1 LQKATPFAQPR
12 HRSFIGEV
20 SRKEGPMSLITISQ
34 GIGCEG
40 NEIARKV
47 SESLHL
53 ELYDDAKLKEEARRT
68 GLHSEQLKAFD
79 EKAPG
84 YFDRMLSR
92 KPEVYVD
99 LMVAVVYEVARRG
112 EGVII
117 GHGSQVL
124 LHDFGC
130 ALHVLVYAD
139 VASRIARLMRQ
150 MRLTKEVAEK
160 LIHKSDSAK
169 KGFFQFAFQKEWN
182 DPALYDICLNP
193 EKVGVEQSA
202 RLIIET
208 ARNPNIKSCSLYA
221 LDAMERLSQTK
232 KIEALLLDNGIS
244 NATIRVEVPE
254 KGIAHITGMVYD
266 PADRQRIPDLM
277 KRVAGISEARVDV
290 FTVPAGN

>member
-1 LQKATPFAQPR
+1 
-12 HRSFIGEV
+12 
-20 SRKEGPMSLITISQ
+20 MSLITISQ
-34 GIGCEG
+34 GIGCQG

-47 SESLHL
+47 SESLQI
-53 ELYDDAKLKEEARRT
+53 ELYDDSRLKEEARRT

-92 KPEVYVD
+92 RPEIYVD

-112 EGVII
+112 NGVII

-130 ALHVLVYAD
+130 ALHVLIYAG
-139 VASRIARLMRQ
+139 VLSRTTRLMRQ
-150 MRLTKEVAEK
+150 MKLPMEVAEK
-160 LIHKSDSAK
+160 LIRKSDSEK

-193 EKVGVEQSA
+193 EKVGIEQSA

-208 ARNPNIKSCSLYA
+208 ARNPKITSCSLHA

-232 KIEALLLDNGIS
+232 KIEAVLLANGIS
-244 NATIRVEVPE
+244 NTTIRVDVPE
-254 KGIAHITGMVYD
+254 RGTAHITGAVYNS
-266 PADRQRIPDLM
+266 ADQQRLPDLV
-277 KRVAGISEARVDV
+277 KRVPGISEVRVDV
-290 FTVPAGN
+290 FAVPGQ